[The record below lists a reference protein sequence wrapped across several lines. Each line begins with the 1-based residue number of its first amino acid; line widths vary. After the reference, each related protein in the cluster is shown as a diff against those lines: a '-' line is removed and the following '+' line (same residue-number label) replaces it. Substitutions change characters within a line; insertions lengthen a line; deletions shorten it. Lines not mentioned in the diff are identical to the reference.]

1 MNLIKKHWGIL
12 LCAVVFLAV
21 LTLLLLKTFG
31 LSKQYKE
38 TMADLDSQRQWFE
51 TLNKDGWRV
60 TKAANGELENVLIA
74 EQNRDL
80 AVGHYNSLKKD
91 LYERFSF
98 EPQIPP
104 NATRAA
110 EELDRRLSQLTDTAL
125 VTYKM
130 EFGDEIGGKLAEI
143 NSSDQELSTEDFKP
157 IFRQLMIYE
166 MMVQH
171 LGRAGVKVVNALDFP
186 RSLTPEEDG
195 DHTITPIVIDFEGD
209 STTVQKLLNNLT
221 NDRHMLF
228 IIRNIA
234 FDAVSAEQPT
244 MEFTQVALLRR
255 QMLDARKAEKL
266 NGRNGADAMGG
277 MGTSRRESS
286 ARSERRSSRK
296 NDMAGMDS
304 KNSRSSRRSRQKDS
318 SGMTSSRLGGA
329 GSYGLDSSLSGL
341 LNIDENFLHY
351 EDPKRQDNLV
361 FRTPRMLSVELTLDL
376 IEMNPPEE
384 ESEAPAEGE
393 ETPSED

>member
-1 MNLIKKHWGIL
+1 MLKKHWGIL
-12 LCAVVFLAV
+12 LCAVIFLAA
-21 LTLLLLKTFG
+21 LTLMLIKTLD

-38 TMADLDSQRQWFE
+38 SVADLDSQRQWFA
-51 TLNKDGWRV
+51 TLNNDGWRV

-80 AVGHYNSLKKD
+80 AVGHYNSLKKE
-91 LYERFSF
+91 LYQRFSF

-130 EFGDEIGGKLAEI
+130 DFGDEIGGKLAEI

-195 DHTITPIVIDFEGD
+195 DHTITPVVIDFEGD
-209 STTVQKLLNNLT
+209 SKTVQTLLNNLT

-228 IIRNIA
+228 IIRNIS
-234 FDAVSAEQPT
+234 FDAVSAEQPA

-255 QMLDARKAEKL
+255 QMLDAKKAEML
-266 NGRNGADAMGG
+266 NGRSGVTDGFSRSDRND
-277 MGTSRRESS
+277 TSTR
-286 ARSERRSSRK
+286 ANRRSSRK
-296 NDMAGMDS
+296 NDSAMDAKS
-304 KNSRSSRRSRQKDS
+304 TRGSSRKSRKKDD
-318 SGMTSSRLGGA
+318 SGVGSTRLGRGA
-329 GSYGLDSSLSGL
+329 SGYGLDGGIAGL
-341 LNIDENFLHY
+341 LNIDENLLHY

-361 FRTPRMLSVELTLDL
+361 FRTPRTLSVELTLDL

-384 ESEAPAEGE
+384 ESESTEG
-393 ETPSED
+393 ETPSEE